1 MSQLFS
7 LPSFLSFLLCS
18 CFWPSKHM
26 YARSCGIFLQ
36 VTIAVILS
44 LCDLFCIISISLNS
58 LIFFPSI
65 LSHLLFIL
73 HSIFLFS
80 GCALQHA
87 RCQFHQGLQWKP
99 GILTTEHQGITIV
112 FPQFF
117 APPLSLYPS
126 SLAPSSPYYATWI
139 LVTLASCTLS
149 CVSKWT
155 NHSALLLF
163 PFWKAKCPRSY
174 FWFS

>member
-1 MSQLFS
+1 MWRFPTSHYCCYF
-7 LPSFLSFLLCS
+7 FTMWFIVHN
-18 CFWPSKHM
+18 F
-26 YARSCGIFLQ
+26 YIFKF
-36 VTIAVILS
+36 T
-44 LCDLFCIISISLNS
+44 D
-58 LIFFPSI
+58 FFPSI

-73 HSIFLFS
+73 HSTFLLS

-99 GILTTEHQGITIV
+99 GILTTGHQGISVV

-155 NHSALLLF
+155 NHTALLLF